1 MKKLLNEWKKYL
13 AESLNEQDEEVLD
26 SEATY
31 PPPETAKQKCDE
43 KSKLYAKRG
52 FDINPTKF
60 LGDLGP
66 ALVRALELKTYTG
79 EYPKDGVQELN
90 NWSLYTYIP
99 ALLLGSHCF
108 SPQPTKTQM
117 DQKLGDLE
125 TMLSEAQQMMVQ
137 KVRERKTSLQSD
149 KILTRMYLNMG
160 HLINAIGTARYGNPD
175 PEIKEKHLKHTLS
188 KLKPIQMT
196 NN

>member
-31 PPPETAKQKCDE
+31 TPPETAKQKCDE
-43 KSKLYAKRG
+43 KSSHYAKSG

-66 ALVRALELKTYTG
+66 ALVNALELKTYTG
-79 EYPKDGVQELN
+79 KDSVGELN

-99 ALLLGSHCF
+99 SLLLRSHCL
-108 SPQPTKTQM
+108 SPKPTKTQM
-117 DQKLGDLE
+117 DQK
-125 TMLSEAQQMMVQ
+125 
-137 KVRERKTSLQSD
+137 
-149 KILTRMYLNMG
+149 I
-160 HLINAIGTARYGNPD
+160 
-175 PEIKEKHLKHTLS
+175 
-188 KLKPIQMT
+188 IQEFK
-196 NN
+196 